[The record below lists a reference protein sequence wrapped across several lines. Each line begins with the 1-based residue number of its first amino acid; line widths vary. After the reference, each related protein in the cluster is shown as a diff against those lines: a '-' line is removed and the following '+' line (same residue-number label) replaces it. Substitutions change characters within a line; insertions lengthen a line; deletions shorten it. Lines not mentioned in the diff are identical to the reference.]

1 MISCEFPRFPDIS
14 NNINAV
20 LFNPLK
26 SYRHSAL
33 RDSCLKQAPFMAV
46 CQYLNA
52 KVQKVLEKKEIS
64 EEKMIFL

>member
-1 MISCEFPRFPDIS
+1 
-14 NNINAV
+14 
-20 LFNPLK
+20 
-26 SYRHSAL
+26 
-33 RDSCLKQAPFMAV
+33 MAV

>member
-1 MISCEFPRFPDIS
+1 MNIYEFLTFPDIS

-20 LFNPLK
+20 LFNPQK
-26 SYRHSAL
+26 SYQHSAL
-33 RDSCLKQAPFMAV
+33 RDYCLKQAPFMAV